1 MPLRPLGNDSF
12 LPCLS
17 PDLDGVQLFRIH
29 CQAAAVVRLCLRTA
43 PLVFSSR
50 ASKGATSAP
59 GEWSFFALPA
69 PGFRWCAAVSDPLPS
84 GCRWGCVTFF
94 FAHVPGLSSSP
105 VGVPKAPLRPL
116 ATALPEF
123 GFRWCL
129 AVSDP
134 LPKGGPCAFVEVRL
148 PHVFCLRTGALFF
161 SCRGSKGATSAPGEW
176 SFFALPVRLSRL
188 GCVTVFVYVLGLF
201 SFSLGVPKVP
211 LRPLATN
218 RFLLRVSSDLGGVS
232 LFRIHCQKRVPVC
245 VCVFCFA
252 WARMVFGCF
261 GSSAKGLPFCVCAG

>member
-1 MPLRPLGNDSF
+1 MVFSCFGSIAKRLPLRLRHVFFCSRTGA
-12 LPCLS
+12 
-17 PDLDGVQLFRIH
+17 LF
-29 CQAAAVVRLCLRTA
+29 
-43 PLVFSSR
+43 FSYR
-50 ASKGATSAP
+50 GSKGATSAP
-59 GEWSFFALPA
+59 CDWPFF
-69 PGFRWCAAVSDPLPS
+69 
-84 GCRWGCVTFF
+84 
-94 FAHVPGLSSSP
+94 
-105 VGVPKAPLRPL
+105 
-116 ATALPEF
+116 ALPEF

-148 PHVFCLRTGALFF
+148 PHVFCLRTGAFFF

-218 RFLLRVSSDLGGVS
+218 RFLLRVSSDWLLVLRHVRIAGVGG
-232 LFRIHCQKRVPVC
+232 
-245 VCVFCFA
+245 
-252 WARMVFGCF
+252 MG
-261 GSSAKGLPFCVCAG
+261 GSP